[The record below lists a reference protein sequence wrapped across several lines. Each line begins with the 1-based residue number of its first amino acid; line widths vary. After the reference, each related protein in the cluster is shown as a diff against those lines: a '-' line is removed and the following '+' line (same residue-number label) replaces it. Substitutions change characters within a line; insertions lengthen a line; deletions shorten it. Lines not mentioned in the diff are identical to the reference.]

1 MGKPN
6 CIFPIWVNGY
16 PIRLYNFPENCFQR
30 RVHMPDVELIAT
42 DAPVIRI
49 KQVKEKRIK
58 DKTKRFDKR
67 PKSQN
72 LNPRRR

>member
-1 MGKPN
+1 
-6 CIFPIWVNGY
+6 
-16 PIRLYNFPENCFQR
+16 
-30 RVHMPDVELIAT
+30 MPDIELIAT

-67 PKSQN
+67 PKGQN

>member
-1 MGKPN
+1 
-6 CIFPIWVNGY
+6 
-16 PIRLYNFPENCFQR
+16 
-30 RVHMPDVELIAT
+30 MPDIELIAT